1 MSEGDPEWAVGCV
14 RFDCTEEAWAG
25 DAHGHAEATNM
36 GIQRHRP
43 ARQPG
48 DILGLI
54 LLFSSSVL
62 AQILARERLHK
73 YLWRKACMDKR
84 VSEWYWLSY
93 RAYNSELL
101 RKEKVS

>member
-25 DAHGHAEATNM
+25 DGHAEATNM

-48 DILGLI
+48 DILGLTF
-54 LLFSSSVL
+54 LFSSSVL
-62 AQILARERLHK
+62 AQILAQREASQIFVEESMHG
-73 YLWRKACMDKR
+73 
-84 VSEWYWLSY
+84 
-93 RAYNSELL
+93 
-101 RKEKVS
+101 